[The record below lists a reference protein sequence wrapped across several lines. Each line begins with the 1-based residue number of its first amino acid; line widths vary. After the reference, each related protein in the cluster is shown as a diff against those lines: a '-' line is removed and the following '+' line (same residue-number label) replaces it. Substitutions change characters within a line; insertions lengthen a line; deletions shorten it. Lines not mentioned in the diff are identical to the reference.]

1 MAAAALRPDL
11 RPGLKWDDQD
21 YRIARLTGSYR
32 CSIYGLGVVANSTI
46 PGVPAST
53 IASEDIRISF
63 GSLPAWL
70 HEVSDTQIETSYVA
84 DYKSAFGEPA
94 LRVFRV
100 LDGRYYR
107 FRYADETE
115 FVVDNAGTEVWA
127 AWNEP
132 LTLEDTATYLLGP
145 VMGFVMLLRG
155 VVCLHASAVV
165 IGNEAIALLGPAG
178 SGKSTTAAAFAELG
192 YSVLAEDV
200 VTLDDQGDHFLVR
213 PGYPCIRLWPASV
226 KALYG
231 SETHLPRLTPNWD
244 KCYLDLSDNF
254 QREPLR
260 LAAIYHLGERRHET
274 SAPFVQALDRSEG
287 LMSLVANTYATKLM
301 DKQMRAREFE
311 LLTRVVKNVPLR
323 RVTPHADPSRI
334 SDLCARIVEDFFSHK
349 KAQKHKTA

>member
-1 MAAAALRPDL
+1 
-11 RPGLKWDDQD
+11 
-21 YRIARLTGSYR
+21 LTGSYR
-32 CSIYGLGVVANSTI
+32 CSIYGLGVVANSVI

-70 HEVSDTQIETSYVA
+70 HEVSDTQIETSYIA
-84 DYKSAFGEPA
+84 DYKSECGEPA

-115 FVVDNAGTEVWA
+115 FVVDRAGTEIWA
-127 AWNEP
+127 AWREP

-155 VVCLHASAVV
+155 IVCLHASAVA
-165 IGNEAIALLGPAG
+165 IGDEAIAFLGPAG
-178 SGKSTTAAAFAELG
+178 SGKSTTAAAFAERG

-200 VTLDDQGDHFLVR
+200 VTLDDRGDQFLVR
-213 PGYPCIRLWPASV
+213 PGYPCIRLWPAAV

-231 SETHLPRLTPNWD
+231 SETHLPKLTPNWD

-254 QREPLR
+254 HGEPLR
-260 LAAIYHLGERRHET
+260 LAAIYHLRERRHEVT
-274 SAPFVQALDRSEG
+274 APFVQALDRSEAM
-287 LMSLVANTYATKLM
+287 MSLVANTYATKLM

-311 LLTRVVKNVPLR
+311 LLTRVVKSVPLR
-323 RVTPHADPSRI
+323 RVTPHADPARLDELCTRI
-334 SDLCARIVEDFFSHK
+334 IADFQNVQS
-349 KAQKHKTA
+349 

>member
-1 MAAAALRPDL
+1 M
-11 RPGLKWDDQD
+11 
-21 YRIARLTGSYR
+21 TGSYR
-32 CSIYGLGVVANSTI
+32 CSIYGLGVVANSVI

-70 HEVSDTQIETSYVA
+70 HEVSDTQIETSYIA
-84 DYKSAFGEPA
+84 DYKSECGEPA

-115 FVVDNAGTEVWA
+115 FVVDSAGTEIWA
-127 AWNEP
+127 AWREP

-155 VVCLHASAVV
+155 IVCLHASAVA

-178 SGKSTTAAAFAELG
+178 SGKSTTAAAFAERG

-200 VTLDDQGDHFLVR
+200 VTLDDRGDQFLVR
-213 PGYPCIRLWPASV
+213 PGYPCIRLWPAAV

-231 SETHLPRLTPNWD
+231 SETHLPKLTPNWD

-254 QREPLR
+254 QGEPLR
-260 LAAIYHLGERRHET
+260 LAAIYHLSERRHEAT
-274 SAPFVQALDRSEG
+274 APFVQALDRSEAM
-287 LMSLVANTYATKLM
+287 MSLVANTYATKLM

-311 LLTRVVKNVPLR
+311 LLTRVVKSVPLR
-323 RVTPHADPSRI
+323 RVTPHADPARLDELCTRI
-334 SDLCARIVEDFFSHK
+334 IADFQNVQS
-349 KAQKHKTA
+349 